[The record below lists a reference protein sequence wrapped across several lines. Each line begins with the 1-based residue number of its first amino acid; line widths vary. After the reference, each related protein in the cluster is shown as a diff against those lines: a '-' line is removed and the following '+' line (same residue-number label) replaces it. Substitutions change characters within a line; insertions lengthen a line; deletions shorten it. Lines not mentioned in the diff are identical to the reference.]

1 MYLASCGCHSACRAC
16 PIGRSVGVGD
26 LSQVAG
32 RVQVEDGRA
41 AGAVLGLPLA
51 GVGLDQVDP
60 RPERVSVSLK
70 PLCSLPSSC
79 WSTVIVPSFSSV
91 TFVSVPFS
99 S

>member
-1 MYLASCGCHSACRAC
+1 MNSLRHVPGQLR
-16 PIGRSVGVGD
+16 
-26 LSQVAG
+26 LSQCLPGLPDRAQC
-32 RVQVEDGRA
+32 RLDGRA
-41 AGAVLGLPLA
+41 AGAVLDLPLA
-51 GVGLDQVDP
+51 GVALDQVDP